1 MSRLWLTV
9 AELQPPNEGF
19 ILMLWQL
26 DKLHYNCS
34 CSSGAEERG
43 SHARK
48 WPASCWARWPG
59 CWKWA
64 MIEIESLE
72 PLESL
77 ESLEPPV
84 SVSNESCNWL
94 RSASPDWGQIAN
106 AVRPPGDSLH
116 LQWRNIISRLS
127 VGAVSTFSQST
138 LSQASQSRDHP
149 TSAKV
154 LTNLWHLFPEN
165 I

>member
-19 ILMLWQL
+19 ILMMLWQL

-48 WPASCWARWPG
+48 WPASCWGRWPG

-72 PLESL
+72 PLGSL
-77 ESLEPPV
+77 ERLHY
-84 SVSNESCNWL
+84 SCS
-94 RSASPDWGQIAN
+94 RGSSRHVTRCPDCCLPRLHCAPWWGQ
-106 AVRPPGDSLH
+106 H
-116 LQWRNIISRLS
+116 LAQNTADMATGGRHNHSSSPIFISMFDVHNIQRSID
-127 VGAVSTFSQST
+127 VGWVA
-138 LSQASQSRDHP
+138 L
-149 TSAKV
+149 
-154 LTNLWHLFPEN
+154 LFMKKKQ
-165 I
+165 